1 VHFEKYADTWFHEYR
16 LRLEKLKEAITD
28 QRSDDKLHALV
39 KESED
44 AFDELFAEKHRAVDA
59 DVLHV
64 MAGLWRTP
72 LEVSFLWNGG
82 LRPTTLFQLIYHMV
96 GAQVENNLGR
106 LLSGGAFPPMASLT
120 GKQLEVLSEMQLET
134 TKIEDSLSDES
145 ASLQMNLADLPLPG
159 LADPSKADPDAFSS
173 SIQAAMHERLSS
185 LKQLVHQGDDLRLGT
200 VKKVLDI
207 LTTRQQIE
215 LLAGM
220 SELVLA
226 LRKIG
231 EAAKVKTYI

>member
-1 VHFEKYADTWFHEYR
+1 MEAVVCCRYADTWFHEYR

-134 TKIEDSLSDES
+134 TKVCCFWQPEIFDFNAG
-145 ASLQMNLADLPLPG
+145 ASL
-159 LADPSKADPDAFSS
+159 
-173 SIQAAMHERLSS
+173 R
-185 LKQLVHQGDDLRLGT
+185 LRL
-200 VKKVLDI
+200 LQEQQA
-207 LTTRQQIE
+207 RQYCNK
-215 LLAGM
+215 LSWDFLVM
-220 SELVLA
+220 S
-226 LRKIG
+226 R
-231 EAAKVKTYI
+231 TWY